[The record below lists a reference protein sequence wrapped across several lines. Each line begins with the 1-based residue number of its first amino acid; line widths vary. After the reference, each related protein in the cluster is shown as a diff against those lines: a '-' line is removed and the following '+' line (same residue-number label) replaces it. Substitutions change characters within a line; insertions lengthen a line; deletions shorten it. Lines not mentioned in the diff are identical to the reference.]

1 MPERVETMV
10 KRVGDGS
17 ERQKQAKQSQKKKK
31 N

>member
-1 MPERVETMV
+1 MLERVETMV

-17 ERQKQAKQSQKKKK
+17 ERQKQAKQSQKKK